1 MTWKPISSAP
11 RDGLIENSAI
21 SGKLAVAFATDGAAC
36 FIGEIEGR
44 IEEPC
49 YLIRHDGRQQAW
61 IQRLTREAT
70 AEETID
76 YWKQRALRAEKE
88 TDDGR

>member
-1 MTWKPISSAP
+1 M
-11 RDGLIENSAI
+11 IENTAI
-21 SGKLAVAFATDGAAC
+21 SGKLAVAETTDGAFC
-36 FIGEIEGR
+36 FIGEVEGR

-70 AEETID
+70 AEETIE
-76 YWKQRALRAEKE
+76 YWKKRALRAEKE

>member
-1 MTWKPISSAP
+1 M
-11 RDGLIENSAI
+11 IENTAI
-21 SGKLAVAFATDGAAC
+21 SGKLAVAVTTDGEPC
-36 FIGEIEGR
+36 FIGEVEGR